1 VVLQVPLSR
10 ESVSRQAALAAIIL
24 AKEGLLAVAM
34 ESVGLAL
41 MSKKAGSGRE
51 TSTLASLGLATVWL
65 EVRVDKFAVQ
75 MLERGVEQC
84 TMDVTNLLIVA
95 LQFLGLVIAAGL
107 SFPRAVVESILT
119 RASVLV
125 QVMASGRLAISARG
139 ESWC

>member
-51 TSTLASLGLATVWL
+51 TSTLTSLGLATVWL
-65 EVRVDKFAVQ
+65 EVRVDKFV
-75 MLERGVEQC
+75 
-84 TMDVTNLLIVA
+84 IVA